1 MRRWWFVVLVFVVAI
16 AFGCGQAKD
25 DKAGGDTKAGAEKA
39 GGEKA
44 VETTAGSSG
53 GSTAAAG
60 GSGGS
65 TAAAGGVKAAV
76 HEMMDAFKK
85 GDPDPFLKHM
95 DLEGVYQVLL
105 TEEQRAQTSLEDFKT
120 QMREG
125 MLQAGAPPEGF
136 DYKIVG
142 TKPQGDTMIVTMSV
156 KESAESDWAES
167 EVEFKKMDGIW
178 KITGEGFKK
187 MMEN

>member
-1 MRRWWFVVLVFVVAI
+1 VFVVAF
-16 AFGCGQAKD
+16 ALGCGGAKD

-39 GGEKA
+39 GAE
-44 VETTAGSSG
+44 TAGAETAG
-53 GSTAAAG
+53 GTTGG

-65 TAAAGGVKAAV
+65 TVAASGVEAAV

-85 GDPDPFLKHM
+85 GDPDPFLKHL
-95 DLEGVYQVLL
+95 DLEGIYQLML
-105 TEEQRAQTSLEDFKT
+105 TEEQRAETSLEDFKT

-125 MLQAGAPPEGF
+125 MLQAGAPPDGF

-142 TKPQGDTMIVTMSV
+142 TKKQGDAMIVTISV
-156 KESAESDWAES
+156 KERAESDWDES

-178 KITGEGFKK
+178 KITGEGFQK
-187 MMEN
+187 MMAS